1 MSCQRML
8 AGALVLGL
16 MAGCVSQPA
25 VRAGAWG
32 ERRAAVSINSCSS
45 MDSVMGGAMAMR
57 RTRRDREKKSMA
69 HALQRPGAAVR
80 DVVAPGALAP
90 RHLPRSVGTPGPRMP
105 RFSGPPERAR
115 APCAPPVQS
124 PARLPDCSAPETHAF
139 QRSDQLNVEQE
150 VLRVLDQVL
159 SLNGRAASFT
169 RDTALLG
176 AIPELDSMA
185 VVSLITSLEEQFGIA
200 VDDDDI
206 SADTFVTVGAL
217 ADFVSERLG

>member
-1 MSCQRML
+1 
-8 AGALVLGL
+8 
-16 MAGCVSQPA
+16 
-25 VRAGAWG
+25 
-32 ERRAAVSINSCSS
+32 
-45 MDSVMGGAMAMR
+45 
-57 RTRRDREKKSMA
+57 
-69 HALQRPGAAVR
+69 
-80 DVVAPGALAP
+80 
-90 RHLPRSVGTPGPRMP
+90 
-105 RFSGPPERAR
+105 
-115 APCAPPVQS
+115 
-124 PARLPDCSAPETHAF
+124 
-139 QRSDQLNVEQE
+139 LNVEQE

-206 SADTFVTVGAL
+206 SADTFVSVGAL